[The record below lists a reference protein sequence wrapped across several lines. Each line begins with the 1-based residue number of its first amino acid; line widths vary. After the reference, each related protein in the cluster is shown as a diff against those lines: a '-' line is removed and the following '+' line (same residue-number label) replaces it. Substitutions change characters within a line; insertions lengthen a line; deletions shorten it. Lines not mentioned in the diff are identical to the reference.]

1 MRPLQYMYKYAIIEP
16 CTFPPKHI
24 SPRRHM
30 RYIGLRAIL
39 VAVLVIPFTGP
50 GIAIIYHL
58 VVDGSLAK
66 QQPNL
71 TMTATSVDAY

>member
-1 MRPLQYMYKYAIIEP
+1 
-16 CTFPPKHI
+16 
-24 SPRRHM
+24 M

-71 TMTATSVDAY
+71 TMTVTSVDAY